1 SMKTQTID
9 GDNFEYANFSE
20 VNALPTSY
28 THNYRVEGYL
38 SRLNYDY
45 DEKYFASASFRRDGS
60 SRFRYR
66 VGWGNFWSV
75 GAGWGVDKEAFM
87 SNVKFVNQLK
97 LRVSYGVTG
106 NDDLN
111 SYYPWRAVYAP
122 NNNGEPGYAQASL
135 GNPNLSWEISK
146 S

>member
-1 SMKTQTID
+1 
-9 GDNFEYANFSE
+9 
-20 VNALPTSY
+20 
-28 THNYRVEGYL
+28 
-38 SRLNYDY
+38 DY

-146 S
+146 SFDIAAEFALFGSRLKGSVEYFNRVSDNLLFSVPQ